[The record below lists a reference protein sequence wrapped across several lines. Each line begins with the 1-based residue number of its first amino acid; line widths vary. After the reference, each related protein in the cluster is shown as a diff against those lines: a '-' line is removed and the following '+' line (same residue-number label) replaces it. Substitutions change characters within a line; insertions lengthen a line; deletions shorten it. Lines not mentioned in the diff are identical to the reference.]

1 MRPGAGES
9 KKDKKG
15 KKGMGIGYL
24 GMERGKQISYP
35 HSPLP
40 TSRSLLAFL
49 PFLIFLLP
57 LISQRIYCP
66 SRIVAAE
73 AQGNAAGPQKLP
85 LIYWAGGIETAES
98 LKQAGIEQI
107 AAPPDKA
114 EAWRK
119 AGFKVLTAGQAEFER
134 REKLL
139 TPRVAGRADVASATR
154 RPWIDANGWRFTRN
168 PAGKFYYDLPQGKA
182 AMAIAEAFAY
192 NADAVL
198 KIDPADLAEAGA
210 MFAFIKN
217 LTGEKYPPVADIGVI
232 DDKSPETGE
241 VMNLLARRNLLFN
254 VVAAPAPQFRVNI
267 KLGSKEYPKA
277 DTANPSEFAQK
288 IRQQLGDE
296 NRSLR
301 VYGSETVICRLTGD
315 GARARLSLLNYSGR
329 EVGGLR
335 LRLRGNY
342 GRVEAR
348 AFGLGRVEPED
359 FVNDETATE
368 FSVSRLGIYAV
379 IDLKK

>member
-1 MRPGAGES
+1 MRLGAAACVLALIALFTGFSVQRPG
-9 KKDKKG
+9 KQP
-15 KKGMGIGYL
+15 L
-24 GMERGKQISYP
+24 RRVEREP
-35 HSPLP
+35 
-40 TSRSLLAFL
+40 R
-49 PFLIFLLP
+49 
-57 LISQRIYCP
+57 
-66 SRIVAAE
+66 VAHAPRAVAVVE
-73 AQGNAAGPQKLP
+73 AQVADVPRSVP
-85 LIYWAGGIETAES
+85 LIYWTGGIETAES

-107 AAPPDKA
+107 AAPPDKV
-114 EAWRK
+114 ESWRA
-119 AGFKVLTAGQAEFER
+119 AGFKVVAAGQAEFER

-139 TPRVAGRADVASATR
+139 TPRVSARADVASATR

-192 NADAVL
+192 NADAIL
-198 KIDPADLAEAGA
+198 KIDPADLAETGA
-210 MFAFIKN
+210 MLAFIKN
-217 LTGEKYPPVADIGVI
+217 LIGENYPPVADIGVI
-232 DDKSPETGE
+232 DDKSLETGE

-254 VVAAPAPQFRVNI
+254 IVATPAPQFRVNI
-267 KLGSKEYPKA
+267 ELGSREYPKA
-277 DTANPSEFAQK
+277 EAADPSEFAQK
-288 IRQQLGDE
+288 IRRRLGDE

-301 VYGSETVICRLTGD
+301 VYGTETVICRLTGD

-359 FVNDETATE
+359 IVNDEIATE
-368 FSVSRLGIYAV
+368 FSVPRLGIYAV

>member
-1 MRPGAGES
+1 MRPGAVACVFALIALFTVFS
-9 KKDKKG
+9 AD
-15 KKGMGIGYL
+15 
-24 GMERGKQISYP
+24 RVRKQAAAP
-35 HSPLP
+35 
-40 TSRSLLAFL
+40 ADA
-49 PFLIFLLP
+49 
-57 LISQRIYCP
+57 P
-66 SRIVAAE
+66 STA
-73 AQGNAAGPQKLP
+73 P
-85 LIYWAGGIETAES
+85 LIYWSAGVETAEA
-98 LKQAGIEQI
+98 LKRAGIERI

-114 EAWRK
+114 EAWRG
-119 AGFKVLTAGQAEFER
+119 AGFKVVAAGQAEFDR

-139 TPRVAGRADVASATR
+139 TPRIAGRADVASATR
-154 RPWIDANGWRFTRN
+154 RPWIDANGWRFARN
-168 PAGKFYYDLPQGKA
+168 PAGEFYYDLPQGKA

-217 LTGEKYPPVADIGVI
+217 LTGENYPPVADIGVI

-241 VMNLLARRNLLFN
+241 VMNLLARRNLLFD
-254 VVAAPAPQFRVNI
+254 VVAVPAPQFRVNI
-267 KLGSKEYPKA
+267 KLGSKEYPRA
-277 DTANPSEFAQK
+277 EAANPSEFAQK
-288 IRQQLGDE
+288 IRRQLGDE

-301 VYGSETVICRLTGD
+301 VYGTETVICRLTGG

-329 EVGGLR
+329 EVGGVR

-348 AFGLGRVEPED
+348 AFGLGRAEPED

-368 FSVSRLGIYAV
+368 FSVPRLGIYAV
-379 IDLKK
+379 IELKK